1 MSNTSRFAEYT
12 FDNVIDQPET
22 GMTSAVSNN
31 IFILSVALSAL
42 ALTPNFII
50 NINNDEGL
58 MKKEHV
64 NPIYLSARN
73 QQDLTE
79 SFTFSD
85 EKPGSYNY
93 KKVID
98 MTDTKLNK
106 DTFNQFEK
114 RVIENQEALRT
125 DVGNLATEVSNL
137 SDKQIT
143 KADLDSKV
151 KDIKVWILTVA
162 ISTLIAIFLG
172 ILRFIVTNPEKIITF
187 LNLFVEQ

>member
-31 IFILSVALSAL
+31 IFILSVTLSAL

-125 DVGNLATEVSNL
+125 DVGNLATEISNL

-151 KDIKVWILTVA
+151 KDIKVWILTAA
-162 ISTLIAIFLG
+162 ISTLITIFLG
-172 ILRFIVTNPEKIITF
+172 ILGFIVTNPEKIITF
-187 LNLFVEQ
+187 LNLFVE

>member
-31 IFILSVALSAL
+31 IFILSVTLSAL

-50 NINNDEGL
+50 NINNDESL

-172 ILRFIVTNPEKIITF
+172 ILGFIVTNPEKIITF
-187 LNLFVEQ
+187 LNLFVE

>member
-31 IFILSVALSAL
+31 IFILSVTLSAL

-162 ISTLIAIFLG
+162 ISTLITIFLG
-172 ILRFIVTNPEKIITF
+172 ILGFIVTNPEKIITF
-187 LNLFVEQ
+187 LNLFVE